1 MANNNDKDIKNEVVL
16 NDDQIICSLTN
27 KIKKNSPK
35 EQTLQHMIE
44 AVS

>member
-27 KIKKNSPK
+27 KIN
-35 EQTLQHMIE
+35 
-44 AVS
+44 VSSI